1 MEVKLAKTA
10 GFCYGVQRAVDAVEQ
25 ALEQQSVKQ
34 SDTVQ
39 TNTARKDTGR
49 ANTGP
54 ADAGTTDA
62 PRAATRPG
70 LYTYGP
76 IVHNELVVDA
86 FRARGVEVIEDFA
99 ALERMLSEGW
109 LQGASVVIRAHG
121 VGEAVMGRLLAPE
134 AGVRVIDATCP
145 YVRKIHELVRQHYG
159 AGEQILVTGAADHPE
174 VQGILGQIG
183 GDAVVLATTEEAEA
197 FRPADGKKLC
207 VVSQTTFR
215 LQKFEDIVAIFKKKR
230 YDMNVIN
237 TICNATQRR
246 QTEAAGLSAE
256 CDAMLV
262 IGGRNSSN
270 TAKLYD
276 ICRSE
281 CKKTYFIQS
290 LADLKGTINNS
301 VRCVGITAGASTP
314 KSIIEEVLKYVR
326 NEF

>member
-25 ALEQQSVKQ
+25 ALNEREASEQPAAGQS
-34 SDTVQ
+34 
-39 TNTARKDTGR
+39 AI
-49 ANTGP
+49 
-54 ADAGTTDA
+54 
-62 PRAATRPG
+62 
-70 LYTYGP
+70 YTYGP
-76 IVHNELVVDA
+76 IVHNDLVVDA
-86 FRARGVEVIEDFA
+86 FRARGVDVIENFEALKQMA
-99 ALERMLSEGW
+99 AK
-109 LQGASVVIRAHG
+109 GALRGAVVVIRAHG
-121 VGEAVMGRLLAPE
+121 VGQAVMNLLQAKE
-134 AGVRVIDATCP
+134 TGAKVIDATCP
-145 YVRKIHELVRQHYG
+145 YVRKIHELVRQHYE
-159 AGEQILVTGAADHPE
+159 AGEQILVTGTADHPE

-183 GDAVVLATTEEAEA
+183 GDATVLAGTGEAEA
-197 FRPADGKKLC
+197 FVPAPGKKLC
-207 VVSQTTFR
+207 IVSQTTFR
-215 LQKFEDIVAIFKKKR
+215 LQKFEDIVDIFKKRR

-262 IGGRNSSN
+262 IGGRSSSN

-290 LADLKGTINNS
+290 LADLEGTINNS